1 MFFQMPA
8 SDIGEP
14 IETSTMDSF
23 DANYSG
29 SKTDEIRIL
38 VMWSTVH
45 LPVLPLMT
53 KIPTM
58 IRVRLRT
65 MKPPECSFIRI

>member
-1 MFFQMPA
+1 METCSFKCLRA
-8 SDIGEP
+8 IIGEP
-14 IETSTMDSF
+14 IETSTIASF

-38 VMWSTVH
+38 VLWSTVH

-58 IRVRLRT
+58 IRVRLR
-65 MKPPECSFIRI
+65 PQ